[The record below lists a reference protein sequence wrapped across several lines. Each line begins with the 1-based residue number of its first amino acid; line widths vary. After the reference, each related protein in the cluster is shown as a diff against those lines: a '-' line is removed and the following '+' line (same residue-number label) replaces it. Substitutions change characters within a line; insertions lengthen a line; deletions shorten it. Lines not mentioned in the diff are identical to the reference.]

1 MLAQVLQIERD
12 ALGALYF
19 LTLVAEAGNINARQ
33 ELQLNFG
40 QLENRVSTQS
50 DTISRCT
57 SVELNEGSEGHTNCV
72 MELQIKQYA
81 LAKAR
86 RFSEN
91 THHEI
96 NQDLNGMK
104 DTREENAD

>member
-40 QLENRVSTQS
+40 
-50 DTISRCT
+50 
-57 SVELNEGSEGHTNCV
+57 
-72 MELQIKQYA
+72 
-81 LAKAR
+81 
-86 RFSEN
+86 
-91 THHEI
+91 
-96 NQDLNGMK
+96 
-104 DTREENAD
+104 